1 MQSDQLSQV
10 IGPPLLVFV
19 SNEQSHLYNSERI
32 MYTCYTSVISK
43 IGERSTYQFFQFY
56 LISAKYLAHEILTFL
71 AYLFPIGPK
80 EVPEKSGTVLP
91 QVKESMSIETNQFPP
106 TPPSSVPSPS
116 SPLSPETHQLH
127 SPSKAVSGEPLTGLQ
142 SEVPSAFDFSSAPH
156 YPQSPPLPSPESL
169 RSNTSSPSASEDGH
183 NAPLKPKQTVF
194 SNITELSLWKCGQCN
209 KSFPQRTMLQVHVCN
224 ESPHKPYQC
233 GHCAL
238 SFSRPAE
245 LRAHAVSHA
254 SKKPFKCGYCSRAFA
269 GATTLN
275 NHIRT
280 HTGEKPFV
288 CDKCGKNF
296 TQGSQLSRHQRIP
309 GDCVPEA

>member
-1 MQSDQLSQV
+1 M
-10 IGPPLLVFV
+10 
-19 SNEQSHLYNSERI
+19 
-32 MYTCYTSVISK
+32 
-43 IGERSTYQFFQFY
+43 
-56 LISAKYLAHEILTFL
+56 
-71 AYLFPIGPK
+71 
-80 EVPEKSGTVLP
+80 PEKSGTVLP
-91 QVKESMSIETNQFPP
+91 QMKECVSIETNQFPP

-116 SPLSPETHQLH
+116 SPLSPETHELH
-127 SPSKAVSGEPLTGLQ
+127 SPSKAVSGEPMTGLQ

-169 RSNTSSPSASEDGH
+169 RSNTSSPSTSEDGH
-183 NAPLKPKQTVF
+183 NAQLKPKQTVF
-194 SNITELSLWKCGQCN
+194 TNVTELSLWKCGQCN

>member
-1 MQSDQLSQV
+1 MTRPTCTKANV
-10 IGPPLLVFV
+10 I
-19 SNEQSHLYNSERI
+19 YA
-32 MYTCYTSVISK
+32 CYTSVIGK
-43 IGERSTYQFFQFY
+43 IGERAPSNSFNF
-56 LISAKYLAHEILTFL
+56 ISVILAKYLAREILTFL

-80 EVPEKSGTVLP
+80 GMPEKSGTVLP
-91 QVKESMSIETNQFPP
+91 QMKECVSIETNQFPP

-169 RSNTSSPSASEDGH
+169 RSNTSSPSTSEDGH
-183 NAPLKPKQTVF
+183 NAPLKPNQTVF
-194 SNITELSLWKCGQCN
+194 SSATELSLWKCGQCN

-296 TQGSQLSRHQRIP
+296 AQGSQLSRHQRIP